1 MTTGLSATSFQKLQ
15 LNAGIFLTGFDYSKL
30 TDKATMKAALA
41 KVISERT
48 GVLGATRGGGS
59 FTCTP
64 EIRNIEADGKRY
76 EFVGSTINDGW
87 TVKLS
92 TTLLESDA
100 ASFKLALMS
109 ADLTGDED
117 DGVQTIKIRTDI
129 QDSDYLKN
137 LCWVG
142 DTSKGY
148 VLIAL
153 KNALN
158 ISGAS
163 FSFSDKGEGTLPVEF
178 QAHQSGIEDSE
189 HAPCEVVF
197 FTEKKETATDNT

>member
-1 MTTGLSATSFQKLQ
+1 MTTGLSASSFQKLQ
-15 LNAGIFLTGFDYSKL
+15 LNAGIFLTGFDYSSI
-30 TDKATMKAALA
+30 TDKAALKTAIAKAITD
-41 KVISERT
+41 KK
-48 GVLGATRGGGS
+48 GVLGATRGGGT

-109 ADLTGDED
+109 ADVTEETG
-117 DGVQTIKIRTDI
+117 GGKQTIKIRTDI
-129 QDSDYLKN
+129 ADSDYLSN

-148 VLIAL
+148 VLISL

-178 QAHQSGIEDSE
+178 QAHQSGIEDGE
-189 HAPCEVVF
+189 YAPCEVVF
-197 FTEKKETATDNT
+197 FTEKTSS

>member
-15 LNAGIFLTGFDYSKL
+15 LNAGLFLTGFDYTTI
-30 TDKATMKAALA
+30 TDKAALKAKLA
-41 KVISERT
+41 KTIKSGT
-48 GVLGATRGGGS
+48 GVLGATRGGGT

-109 ADLTGDED
+109 ADLIGEAA
-117 DGVQTIKIRTDI
+117 DGMQTLKIRTDI
-129 QDSDYLKN
+129 QDSDYLSN

-148 VLIAL
+148 VLIVL

-178 QAHQSGIEDSE
+178 QAHQSGIEDME
-189 HAPCEVVF
+189 YAPCEVVF
-197 FTEKKETATDNT
+197 FTEKTT

>member
-15 LNAGIFLTGFDYSKL
+15 LNAGLFLTGFDYTTI
-30 TDKATMKAALA
+30 TDKAALKTKLA
-41 KVISERT
+41 ETIKKGT
-48 GVLGATRGGGS
+48 GVLGATRGGGT

-109 ADLTGDED
+109 ADLNGEAA
-117 DGVQTIKIRTDI
+117 DGMQTLKIRTDI
-129 QDSDYLKN
+129 QDSDYLSN

-178 QAHQSGIEDSE
+178 QAHQSGIEDME
-189 HAPCEVVF
+189 YAPCEVVF
-197 FTEKKETATDNT
+197 FTEKTST

>member
-1 MTTGLSATSFQKLQ
+1 MTTGLSASSFQKLQ
-15 LNAGIFLTGFDYSKL
+15 LNAGIFLTGFDYSSI
-30 TDKATMKAALA
+30 TDKAALKTAIAKAITD
-41 KVISERT
+41 KK
-48 GVLGATRGGGS
+48 GVLGATRGGGT

-109 ADLTGDED
+109 ADVTEETG
-117 DGVQTIKIRTDI
+117 GGKQTIKIRTDI
-129 QDSDYLKN
+129 ADSDYLSN

-148 VLIAL
+148 VLI
-153 KNALN
+153 
-158 ISGAS
+158 SS
-163 FSFSDKGEGTLPVEF
+163 RMR
-178 QAHQSGIEDSE
+178 
-189 HAPCEVVF
+189 
-197 FTEKKETATDNT
+197 

>member
-15 LNAGIFLTGFDYSKL
+15 LNAGLFLTGFDYTTI
-30 TDKATMKAALA
+30 TDKAALKAKLA
-41 KVISERT
+41 ETIKKGT
-48 GVLGATRGGGS
+48 DVLGATRGGGT

-92 TTLLESDA
+92 TTLLESDV

-109 ADLTGDED
+109 ADLIGEAA
-117 DGVQTIKIRTDI
+117 DGMQTLKIRTDI
-129 QDSDYLKN
+129 QDSDYLSN

-178 QAHQSGIEDSE
+178 QAHQSGIEDME
-189 HAPCEVVF
+189 YAPCEVVF
-197 FTEKKETATDNT
+197 FTEKTNA

>member
-1 MTTGLSATSFQKLQ
+1 MTTGLSPTTFEKLQ
-15 LNAGIFLTGFDYSKL
+15 LNAGVFLTGFDYSSI
-30 TDKATMKAALA
+30 TDATAMKTAIATA
-41 KVISERT
+41 IKNRT
-48 GVLGATRGGGS
+48 GVLGAIRGGGS

-87 TVKLS
+87 TVKMS

-100 ASFKLALMS
+100 ETFKIALMS
-109 ADLTGDED
+109 ADVSGVET
-117 DGVQTIKIRTDI
+117 DGKQTIKIRTDI
-129 QDSDYLKN
+129 QDSDYLPK

-148 VLIAL
+148 VLIEL
-153 KNALN
+153 ENALN

-178 QAHQSGIEDSE
+178 QAHQSSLEDAE
-189 HAPCEVVF
+189 HAPCTIVF
-197 FTEKKETATDNT
+197 FGAKS